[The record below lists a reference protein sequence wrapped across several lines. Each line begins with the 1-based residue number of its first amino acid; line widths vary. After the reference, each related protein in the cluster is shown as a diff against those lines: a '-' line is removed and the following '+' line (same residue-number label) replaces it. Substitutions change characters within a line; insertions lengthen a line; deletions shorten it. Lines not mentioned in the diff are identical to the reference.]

1 MLIRV
6 TIRTPGNMSETQIA
20 NNIDEIAVMFKFNAE
35 TKMVLLD
42 CAIQGV
48 TYETDTYAARQTIN
62 DTTDN
67 CLQNQALSN
76 MDLVSLVTKRQHIVV
91 NDEFREIDLS
101 DPENE
106 NMFYDETYGKMKL
119 LTMMIYAYPRQEG
132 NLYTHHCLMTF
143 KFMESVPPMRQITIE
158 DVENFIYGAAAEFY
172 SEANC
177 TLREDVSVMQES
189 LLQIVLSIN
198 MTLKITEIPAD
209 ISWT

>member
-1 MLIRV
+1 
-6 TIRTPGNMSETQIA
+6 
-20 NNIDEIAVMFKFNAE
+20 
-35 TKMVLLD
+35 
-42 CAIQGV
+42 
-48 TYETDTYAARQTIN
+48 
-62 DTTDN
+62 
-67 CLQNQALSN
+67 
-76 MDLVSLVTKRQHIVV
+76 
-91 NDEFREIDLS
+91 
-101 DPENE
+101 
-106 NMFYDETYGKMKL
+106 
-119 LTMMIYAYPRQEG
+119 MMIYAYPRQEG